1 MASVHRRV
9 EVLKAWKLQLEAEK
23 RNRSLRRGPRILK

>member
-9 EVLKAWKLQLEAEK
+9 EVLKAWKLQLEMEK
-23 RNRSLRRGPRILK
+23 RNKSLGRKPRILK